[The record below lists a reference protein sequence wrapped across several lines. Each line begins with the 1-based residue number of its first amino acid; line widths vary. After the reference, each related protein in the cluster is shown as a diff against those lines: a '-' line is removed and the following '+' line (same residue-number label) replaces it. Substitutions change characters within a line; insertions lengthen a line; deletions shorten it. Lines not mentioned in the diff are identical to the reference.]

1 MRIINFGSLN
11 IDRVYT
17 VDHLVTPGETLLSIG
32 YAEFAG
38 GKGLNQS
45 IALARAGAKVLHA
58 GKIGHDGL
66 FLKELLDKSGADAS
80 SVFMDDG
87 PSGHAIIQVD
97 SNAENSILLFGGA
110 NQLITENEVRDVLD
124 KTDNGDWLLLQN
136 EISQTSVIM
145 EYARKKK
152 LTIVFN
158 PAPMTP
164 DVMTLPLETVNWLI
178 INEVEGKAMTGH
190 DAPEET
196 LSDII
201 VKYPHISVILTL
213 GKNGVHFANHS
224 TRHFIPAEAVDP
236 VDTTGAGD
244 TFTGFF
250 LSELI
255 AGTSVIDS
263 LITANKA
270 AAICVTRNGATDSIP
285 FKKEL
290 L

>member
-1 MRIINFGSLN
+1 MKIINFGSLN

-17 VDHLVTPGETLLSIG
+17 VDHLVNPGETLNSKK

-45 IALARAGAKVLHA
+45 IALSRAGAMVVHA

-66 FLKELLDKSGADAS
+66 FLKELLDKNGADTS
-80 SVFMDDG
+80 SIFMDDG
-87 PSGHAIIQVD
+87 PTGHAVIQVD
-97 SNAENSILLFGGA
+97 ANAENSILLFGGA
-110 NQLITENEVRDVLD
+110 NQLITENEIKTVLD
-124 KTDNGDWLLLQN
+124 KADHWDWILLQN
-136 EISQTSVIM
+136 EISQTNFILK
-145 EYARKKK
+145 YASEKK
-152 LTIVFN
+152 LTVVFN

-164 DVMTLPLETVNWLI
+164 DVLTLPLETVDWLI
-178 INEVEGKAMTGH
+178 INEVEGKALTGH
-190 DAPEET
+190 DTPEAI
-196 LSDII
+196 LSEII
-201 VKYPHISVILTL
+201 TKYPQISVILTI

-224 TRHFIPAEAVDP
+224 TRHFLPAETVKP

-255 AGTSVIDS
+255 GGTSIVDS
-263 LITANKA
+263 LITANRA
-270 AAICVTRNGATDSIP
+270 AAICVTRQGAADSIP

>member
-17 VDHLVTPGETLLSIG
+17 VDHFVTPGETLLSKG

-45 IALARAGAKVLHA
+45 IALARAGAKVAHA

-66 FLKELLDKSGADAS
+66 FLKELLDKNGADTS

-87 PSGHAIIQVD
+87 PTGHAIIQVD
-97 SNAENSILLFGGA
+97 ANAENSILLFGGA
-110 NQLITENEVRDVLD
+110 NQLITENEVWDVLD

-164 DVMTLPLETVNWLI
+164 DVLTLPLETVNWLI

-201 VKYPHISVILTL
+201 AKYPHISVILTL

-224 TRHFIPAEAVDP
+224 TRHFIAAEAVDP

-270 AAICVTRNGATDSIP
+270 AAICVMRNGATDSIP
-285 FKKEL
+285 FKNEL